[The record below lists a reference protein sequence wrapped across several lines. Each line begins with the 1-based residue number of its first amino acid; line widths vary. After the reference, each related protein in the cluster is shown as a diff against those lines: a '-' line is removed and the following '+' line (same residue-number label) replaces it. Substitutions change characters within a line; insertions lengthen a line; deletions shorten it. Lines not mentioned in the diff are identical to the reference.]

1 MRLGKITADTVAAF
15 KKLSRPLGYDAGL
28 TATEL
33 FVHRE
38 NRVSTLTNDRFP
50 TRNEVDNSNA
60 SRMRDLEGDSRK
72 YEAVDTGAIVDVAMR
87 DKLLSNMMAPKI
99 LELKKGAQVMLIKN
113 MDDGLVNGSLGKIV
127 AFMSEATFDIY
138 DKHPEIFGDEIE
150 QMAEEDMDESV
161 REMRANIKR
170 LSSNKGFTETGKI
183 LPLVRFTLAD
193 GTSRDLLVQSEDW
206 KIELPSG
213 EVQAQRSQ
221 LPLILAWA
229 LSIHK
234 AQGQTLER
242 VKIDLKKIFE
252 KGQAYVALS
261 RATSQAGL
269 EVLNFDKAKVMA
281 HPRVAQFYDSLYSVN
296 KALQYPR
303 VAKPAPSKQVTKV
316 IDLEEDMMASMSG
329 SYGYEINDEEEAMV
343 RAAYG

>member
-1 MRLGKITADTVAAF
+1 
-15 KKLSRPLGYDAGL
+15 
-28 TATEL
+28 
-33 FVHRE
+33 
-38 NRVSTLTNDRFP
+38 
-50 TRNEVDNSNA
+50 
-60 SRMRDLEGDSRK
+60 
-72 YEAVDTGAIVDVAMR
+72 
-87 DKLLSNMMAPKI
+87 
-99 LELKKGAQVMLIKN
+99 
-113 MDDGLVNGSLGKIV
+113 
-127 AFMSEATFDIY
+127 
-138 DKHPEIFGDEIE
+138 
-150 QMAEEDMDESV
+150 
-161 REMRANIKR
+161 
-170 LSSNKGFTETGKI
+170 LSSNKGYTETGKI

-193 GTSRDLLVQSEDW
+193 GTTRDLLVQPEEW

-234 AQGQTLER
+234 AQGQTLEC

-281 HPRVAQFYDSLYSVN
+281 HPRVAQFYNSLYSVN
-296 KALQYPR
+296 KALQHPR

-316 IDLEEDMMASMSG
+316 IDLEEDMIASMSG
-329 SYGYEINDEEEAMV
+329 FHGYDIDDEEEAMA